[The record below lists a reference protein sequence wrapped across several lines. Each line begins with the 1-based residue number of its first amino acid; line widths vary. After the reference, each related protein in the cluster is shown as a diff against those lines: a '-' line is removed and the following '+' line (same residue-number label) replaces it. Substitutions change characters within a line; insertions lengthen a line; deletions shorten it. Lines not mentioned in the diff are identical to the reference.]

1 MIIRIRTKLLLY
13 FMIIFIILNAVAFL
27 FYKSSE
33 KIVSE
38 YDDSFEKFL
47 LLNDI
52 SQQVH
57 LVNEKVQSYIVEEE
71 DTFLKE
77 YFRARKQLLTYQ
89 GQLISELSNENNA
102 ITLSNYKNM
111 ISSYIEA
118 TDLTIGMFQK
128 KEINR
133 YSTHLNEATKFAGFI
148 QETTLSL
155 VNNELTD
162 YQLFYEEI
170 EKQNR
175 YFNLMGISLFGST
188 LLLSLLLAM
197 WLSGGI
203 TKPIRQLSEAANE
216 ISEGNFSGDEIKVTT
231 NDEFK
236 LLTNTFNQMRLN
248 IRQLVSEIKQQSE
261 LDKLLKEMELK
272 SLQNQINP
280 HFLFNT
286 LNTVS
291 KMAYLEEAQNT
302 SRLIEAIAA
311 LLRYNLGDLHKS
323 STLFNE
329 VKIVKEYFYIQRTRF
344 GERIDFKLDVDPDCL
359 NIEIPSLSLQPIIEN
374 AFIHGIESKEDG
386 GIIKLKVFHESDRIH
401 VEISDNGAG
410 MDENTLTKLRQ
421 IADGT
426 SQEDIVMH
434 EESTGHSTG
443 IGVKNVIQRLQLFY
457 KRTGI
462 VEIESIKDSGTT
474 FRLLLPYDNKE
485 ETDHD

>member
-1 MIIRIRTKLLLY
+1 MQIRTKLLLY
-13 FMIIFIILNAVAFL
+13 FMIVFIILNAVAFL

-52 SQQVH
+52 SQQVN
-57 LVNEKVQSYIVEEE
+57 LVNEKLQSYIVEEE
-71 DTFLKE
+71 DGFLKD

-89 GQLISELSNENNA
+89 GQLTNELSNENNA

-118 TDLTIGMFQK
+118 TDLTVGTFQQ
-128 KEINR
+128 KEINQ
-133 YSTHLNEATKFAGFI
+133 YSSHLNEVTKFAGFI

-170 EKQNR
+170 ENQNR
-175 YFNLMGISLFGST
+175 NFTLMGMSLFSST
-188 LLLSLLLAM
+188 FLLSLLLALL
-197 WLSGGI
+197 LSGGI
-203 TKPIRQLSEAANE
+203 TKPIRQLSEAATE

-231 NDEFK
+231 NDELK

-291 KMAYLEEAQNT
+291 KMAYIEEAQNT

-311 LLRYNLGDLHKS
+311 LLRYNLGYLHKS
-323 STLFNE
+323 STLLNE

-344 GERIDFKLDVDPDCL
+344 GERIDFKTEVDPDCL

-374 AFIHGIESKEDG
+374 AFIHGIESKEEG
-386 GIIKLKVFHESDRIH
+386 GVIKLKVFKKHDRII
-401 VEISDNGAG
+401 VEITDNGAG
-410 MDENTLTKLRQ
+410 MDENTLMKLRQ
-421 IADGT
+421 IAKGT
-426 SQEDIVMH
+426 SPEDSVQL
-434 EESTGHSTG
+434 EKSTGHSTG

-457 KRTGI
+457 KQTDI
-462 VEIESIKDSGTT
+462 IEIESIKESGTT
-474 FRLLLPYDNKE
+474 FRLLLPYDHKGGN
-485 ETDHD
+485 